1 MRLGVTQL
9 VIALS
14 VLCLSAIATAQSAKH
29 YQFDDAAQEA
39 TFRELIGELRCPKC
53 QNQSIADSNAE
64 LAVDLRERTYQMVRD
79 GASKQEVID
88 YMVARYGDFVHY
100 QPPVTVA
107 TSILWWGPF
116 GVLIIGGIV
125 IVLRV
130 RQQRSREVE
139 WSAEEQ
145 AQLEA
150 LRQRQKGE
158 NE

>member
-1 MRLGVTQL
+1 MRAGWLSFCLMVGLFVCSA
-9 VIALS
+9 AL
-14 VLCLSAIATAQSAKH
+14 AQSAKN
-29 YQFDDAAQEA
+29 YVFDDAAKEA

-64 LAVDLRERTYQMVRD
+64 LAVDLRERTYQMVQE

-107 TSILWWGPF
+107 TSILWWGPL

-125 IVLRV
+125 VVLRV
-130 RQQRSREVE
+130 RQQRHREVE

-145 AQLEA
+145 AQLDA